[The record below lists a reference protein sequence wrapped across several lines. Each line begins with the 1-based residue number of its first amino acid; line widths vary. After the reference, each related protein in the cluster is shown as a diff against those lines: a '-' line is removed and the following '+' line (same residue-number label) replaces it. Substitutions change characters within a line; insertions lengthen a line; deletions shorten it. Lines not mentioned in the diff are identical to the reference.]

1 MSDRGASPGPIQL
14 TVARRPFRITTPEGV
29 SLRFALAEIGD
40 RLGAFLL
47 DTVLSLAMV
56 FVLWLL
62 LRLGNSGGDDV
73 DGWLHALIVVL
84 AFFIQNFYF
93 IWFELRGAGMTPGK
107 RRAGIRVI
115 SAEAGPLRPEAV
127 VVRNL
132 MRMLELHLPLVV
144 LFTPEALW
152 PESPG
157 WGRALASIWVL
168 AFAAMPFLNRHRMRI
183 GDIVAGTRVVFSPP
197 VRLLSDLGARRP
209 GPEAAQEEEF
219 TFTPTHLKVYGIY
232 ELQVL
237 EHLLRQTR
245 DAQTREA
252 MVEVAR
258 RIRRKIG
265 WEGKIARNRV
275 PAFLRAF
282 YGAMRAH
289 QEQRLLFG
297 RRKEHKHAKEQR
309 ASEDE

>member
-1 MSDRGASPGPIQL
+1 
-14 TVARRPFRITTPEGV
+14 VARRPFRITTPEGV
-29 SLRFALAEIGD
+29 SLRFELAEIGD

-47 DTVLSLAMV
+47 DSVLSLAMV
-56 FVLWLL
+56 FALWLL
-62 LRLGNSGGDDV
+62 LRLGNPDDRDM
-73 DGWLHALIVVL
+73 DGWLYALVVVL
-84 AFFIQNFYF
+84 AFFVQNFYF

-132 MRMLELHLPLVV
+132 TRMLELHLPILV
-144 LFTPEALW
+144 LFSPEMLW

-157 WGRALASIWVL
+157 WGRALASVWVL
-168 AFAAMPFLNRHRMRI
+168 IFAGLPFLNRHRMRI

-209 GPEAAQEEEF
+209 GAVMDQDEEF
-219 TFTPTHLKVYGIY
+219 SFTPAQLKVYGIY

-237 EHLLRQTR
+237 EHLLRQAR

-297 RRKEHKHAKEQR
+297 RRKEHKHAKER
-309 ASEDE
+309 RTSEGE

>member
-1 MSDRGASPGPIQL
+1 MSPPNASPGPIQL

-47 DTVLSLAMV
+47 DSVLSFGIV
-56 FVLWLL
+56 FVLWLM
-62 LRLGNSGGDDV
+62 LRLGTTDGQEV
-73 DGWLHALIVVL
+73 DGWLYALVVVL
-84 AFFIQNFYF
+84 AFLVQNFYF

-127 VVRNL
+127 IVRNL
-132 MRMLELHLPLVV
+132 MRMLELHLPVIV
-144 LFTPEALW
+144 LFSPEVLW

-157 WGRALASIWVL
+157 WGRLLASLWVL
-168 AFAAMPFLNRHRMRI
+168 IFASLPFFNRHRMRI

-197 VRLLSDLGARRP
+197 VRLLSDLGARRRGKP
-209 GPEAAQEEEF
+209 TDEDKEF
-219 TFTPTHLKVYGIY
+219 TFTPAQLKVYGIY

-265 WEGKIARNRV
+265 WEGKIPRNRV
-275 PAFLRAF
+275 PAFLRSF

-297 RRKEHKHAKEQR
+297 RRKEHKHAEERR

>member
-1 MSDRGASPGPIQL
+1 MSRTDASPGPIQL

-47 DTVLSLAMV
+47 DSVLSLAGL

-62 LRLGNSGGDDV
+62 LRLGNPQGEQI
-73 DGWLHALIVVL
+73 DGWIHALVIVLGFFVL
-84 AFFIQNFYF
+84 YFYF

-115 SAEAGPLRPEAV
+115 SAEAGPLTPEAV
-127 VVRNL
+127 IVRNL
-132 MRMLELHLPLVV
+132 MRMLELHFPLWV
-144 LFTPEALW
+144 LAAPEMLW

-157 WGRALASIWVL
+157 WGRALASIWIL
-168 AFAAMPFLNRHRMRI
+168 IFAALPFFNRHRMRV

-209 GPEAAQEEEF
+209 GAEAPQEDEF
-219 TFTPTHLKVYGIY
+219 VFTPVQLKVYGIY

-275 PAFLRAF
+275 PAFLRSF

-289 QEQRLLFG
+289 QEKRLLFG
-297 RRKEHKHAKEQR
+297 RRKEHKHAEERR
-309 ASEDE
+309 AAEDE